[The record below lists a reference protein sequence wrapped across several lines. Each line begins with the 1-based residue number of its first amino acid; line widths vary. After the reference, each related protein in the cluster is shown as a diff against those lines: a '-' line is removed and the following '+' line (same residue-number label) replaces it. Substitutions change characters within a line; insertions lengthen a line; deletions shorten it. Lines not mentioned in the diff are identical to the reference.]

1 MNTKLANLLCATGI
15 AALIAYIVYLY
26 PSLPDPLPTHWD
38 AAGNPNDYM
47 SRLSGVIALASV
59 PFFGVLL
66 FKLIPIISPHGF
78 RTEGFARVINVLM
91 VGMVVFG
98 SVITVFALNASLG
111 SDVNISKAVLV
122 CVGLLL
128 MFVGNY
134 MGKIR
139 KNFFIGIRTPW
150 TLASDEVWA
159 KTHRLGGWCMVAAG
173 LAMAAGAFADV
184 VTDWIVLIVVG
195 IVLIPVIYSYFAYR
209 ALEGFGPDP
218 KINDDAD
225 SNP

>member
-1 MNTKLANLLCATGI
+1 
-15 AALIAYIVYLY
+15 
-26 PSLPDPLPTHWD
+26 
-38 AAGNPNDYM
+38 
-47 SRLSGVIALASV
+47 
-59 PFFGVLL
+59 
-66 FKLIPIISPHGF
+66 
-78 RTEGFARVINVLM
+78 
-91 VGMVVFG
+91 
-98 SVITVFALNASLG
+98 
-111 SDVNISKAVLV
+111 
-122 CVGLLL
+122 LL

-195 IVLIPVIYSYFAYR
+195 IVLIPVVYSYFAYR

>member
-1 MNTKLANLLCATGI
+1 MNTKPANLISAAVI

-59 PFFGVLL
+59 PCFAVLL
-66 FKLIPIISPHGF
+66 FKLIPVISPHGF
-78 RTEGFARVINVLM
+78 RTEGFARVINALM
-91 VGMVVFG
+91 VGVVVFG

-111 SDVNISKAVLV
+111 SGVDISKAVLV
-122 CVGLLL
+122 SVGLLL
-128 MFVGNY
+128 MFMGNY
-134 MGKIR
+134 MGKVR

-184 VTDWIVLIVVG
+184 VIDWIVFVVVG
-195 IVLIPVIYSYFAYR
+195 IVLIPVVYSYFAYR

>member
-1 MNTKLANLLCATGI
+1 MSTKLANFISAAVI

-47 SRLSGVIALASV
+47 SRLSGVIAFASI
-59 PFFGVLL
+59 PCFGVFL

-78 RTEGFARVINVLM
+78 RTEEFASVINALM
-91 VGMVVFG
+91 VGFVVFG
-98 SVITVFALNASLG
+98 SAIAIVALNTALG
-111 SDVNISKAVLV
+111 SDVNISKVV
-122 CVGLLL
+122 FGCVGLLL
-128 MFVGNY
+128 IFMGNY
-134 MGKIR
+134 MGKFR

-173 LAMAAGAFADV
+173 LAMVAAAFIEGD
-184 VTDWIVLIVVG
+184 TSWIIFVVVG
-195 IVLIPVIYSYFAYR
+195 IVLIPVVYSYFAYR

-225 SNP
+225 LNS